1 MRIDIRI
8 IHIAG
13 FGKWRDRRF
22 ELRQPAVLFYG
33 GNEAGKSTL
42 LAFIRFMLFGS
53 PPRRSS
59 PDLIEP
65 WSGTEAGGWLE
76 LADGEGRKYRLERFA
91 RVQPGKR
98 SAAGRSRIV
107 LPDGSHGPDSFP
119 AALLGGLTADLYRN
133 LFAFSLRE
141 LQELSSLQSDE
152 IGSYLFSSGL
162 GIAPAA
168 IRSAEKALESEM
180 DELFRPRGQNRQLNM
195 AWRQLEQA
203 ERELAA
209 AKEQLLAF
217 NRLKLSLAGCEERIA
232 IEEERLRQLEQ
243 RERWLRRCL
252 DALPHWLERLHVRR
266 TLQEGEGPA
275 PEDEAAAQ
283 ALGAMEAAAM
293 EAASHEAA
301 AASAL
306 LSGAD
311 EEKIRL
317 LADGLP
323 KYEADERD
331 LAVCLSELDHARSE
345 LQRIVRQIDPGW
357 TVAMLRQFPATV
369 AAREQVQRM
378 RERLLAAEAAWQ
390 ECRRDLEG
398 LLEERRRMDVR
409 PPVVAKA
416 QPVRAATE
424 PDGPSGPRQH
434 VPGVPREQIARH
446 LRAARR
452 LIERL
457 RELRDVLREKEQ
469 AARIGEA
476 LDEPA
481 RRSGDPGGRI
491 WSSRLPRAVL
501 FVLWL
506 GGTAA
511 LWQLDEPVGAGAVF
525 VLLGGLILY
534 ASFRPKGG
542 AQAGRSAAEEPIVSA
557 RLRLLRQ
564 LEALDAKEKELR
576 SHMFDIGAADAGLP
590 LPLAEELRKAASVR
604 ELRPD
609 AVDELRRMAEEWLE
623 RLMRD
628 EEELRWREREQSERR
643 KRAEE
648 LEDRIAGL
656 ESRLAASRQRLEE
669 ARRTW
674 EEWKRAHHLS
684 EDVSPESAPHL
695 FTLAEQ
701 GLGLLAQMEK
711 LEQRA
716 AQAEQS
722 VRLWREAAALALGL
736 KPGEDAALA
745 LKRAVQELDARK
757 ARREARQALE
767 NRLRELEL
775 LLHHLAG
782 EEGMELLEAS
792 LKGKSGHMLEEEIR
806 AAAEERSRLEA
817 SIRALR
823 EEKGAILN
831 ELKRLASDEEH
842 SRLLLLRQERAAAA
856 EQLAERWIRSAFA
869 LELLRWSR
877 RQAEEARQPR
887 VMKQASAYF
896 SELTGGRYE
905 RVIANFHDRIVEAVR
920 PGGERAK
927 PHQLS
932 RGTAEQLYLA
942 IRFAL
947 AREHARHAAVPL
959 ILDDIFVN
967 FDAERLDYTV
977 RLLAELS
984 RDHQIVMFTCHPH
997 IRSAAERGIPG
1008 VQIVELA

>member
-1 MRIDIRI
+1 LRIDIRA

-22 ELRQPAVLFYG
+22 ELEQPAVLLFG

-53 PPRRSS
+53 PPRKGS

-98 SAAGRSRIV
+98 SAAERSRIV
-107 LPDGSHGPDSFP
+107 LPDGSHGPDSLP
-119 AALLGGLTADLYRN
+119 AKLLGGLTAELYRN

-168 IRSAEKALESEM
+168 IRSAEKELEAEM
-180 DELFRPRGQNRQLNM
+180 DELFRPRGQNRQLNI

-203 ERELAA
+203 ERELSA
-209 AKEQLLAF
+209 AKEQLSAY
-217 NRLKLSLAGCEERIA
+217 NRLKISLAGCEERIA
-232 IEEERLRQLEQ
+232 MEEEGLRQLEQ

-266 TLQEGEGPA
+266 ALQEGAGLA
-275 PEDEAAAQ
+275 PEDEAAAN
-283 ALGAMEAAAM
+283 
-293 EAASHEAA
+293 EAA

-331 LAVCLSELDHARSE
+331 LAVCLSELDHARTE
-345 LQRIVRQIDPGW
+345 LRRIVRQIDPGW
-357 TVAMLRQFPATV
+357 TIAMLRQFPATV

-378 RERLLAAEAAWQ
+378 RERLLAAETAWQ
-390 ECRRDLEG
+390 ECRRDLEA

-409 PPVVAKA
+409 PPVVANA
-416 QPVRAATE
+416 QPLRAGTE
-424 PDGPSGPRQH
+424 PDGPSGPEH
-434 VPGVPREQIARH
+434 VRPDVPRERIARQM
-446 LRAARR
+446 RAVRR
-452 LIERL
+452 LIDLL
-457 RELRDVLREKEQ
+457 REFRDVLREKEQ
-469 AARIGEA
+469 AEQIGEA
-476 LDEPA
+476 LDQPA
-481 RRSGDPGGRI
+481 RRSKDPAGGIR
-491 WSSRLPRAVL
+491 SGRLPRALLFALL
-501 FVLWL
+501 FVLWI

-511 LWQLDEPVGAGAVF
+511 FWQLDEPVGAGAVF
-525 VLLGGLILY
+525 ALLGGILLY

-542 AQAGRSAAEEPIVSA
+542 AQNGRGAAEEPIVSA
-557 RLRLLRQ
+557 RQRLLRQ
-564 LEALDAKEKELR
+564 LEALDAKENEFR
-576 SHMFDIGAADAGLP
+576 SHFLDLVATDAGLP
-590 LPLAEELRKAASVR
+590 RPLAEELRKAASVR
-604 ELRPD
+604 GKRPD
-609 AVDELRRMAEEWLE
+609 AVDELRRLAEEWLE
-623 RLMRD
+623 RLTRD
-628 EEELRWREREQSERR
+628 EEELRWRERERSERR

-648 LEDRIAGL
+648 LEERIAGL
-656 ESRLAASRQRLEE
+656 ERRLAASRQRLEE

-674 EEWKRAHHLS
+674 EEWKRAHHLP
-684 EDVSPESAPHL
+684 EDVSPDSAPHL
-695 FTLAEQ
+695 FTLAEH

-711 LEQRA
+711 LEKRA
-716 AQAEQS
+716 AHAEQS
-722 VRLWREAAALALGL
+722 VRIWREAAALALGL

-745 LKRAVQELDARK
+745 LKRAAQELEARK

-767 NRLRELEL
+767 NRLKELDL

-792 LKGKSGHMLEEEIR
+792 LKGKSVQMLEEDIR
-806 AAAEERSRLEA
+806 AAAEEKARLEA
-817 SIRALR
+817 SIRGLR

-856 EQLAERWIRSAFA
+856 EQLAERWVRTAFA

-877 RQAEEARQPR
+877 RQAEDARQPR
-887 VMKQASAYF
+887 VMKRASAYF

-920 PGGERAK
+920 PGGERMM

-967 FDAERLDYTV
+967 FDAERLEHSV

-1008 VQIVELA
+1008 LQIVELA